1 VEQLAPFF
9 QAVHGLG
16 QALANDDVQTYNE
29 RAAQL
34 PVPEIPQLGA
44 LASRLKETPAKALDD
59 ARVEFLP
66 FSMAVAEVAQSLRQH
81 GQDAGVKIYKCPMFP
96 RPGKDALW
104 IQAEGPLR
112 NPFYGSEMLECG
124 TEVK

>member
-1 VEQLAPFF
+1 
-9 QAVHGLG
+9 
-16 QALANDDVQTYNE
+16 
-29 RAAQL
+29 
-34 PVPEIPQLGA
+34 
-44 LASRLKETPAKALDD
+44 
-59 ARVEFLP
+59 
-66 FSMAVAEVAQSLRQH
+66 
-81 GQDAGVKIYKCPMFP
+81 MFP